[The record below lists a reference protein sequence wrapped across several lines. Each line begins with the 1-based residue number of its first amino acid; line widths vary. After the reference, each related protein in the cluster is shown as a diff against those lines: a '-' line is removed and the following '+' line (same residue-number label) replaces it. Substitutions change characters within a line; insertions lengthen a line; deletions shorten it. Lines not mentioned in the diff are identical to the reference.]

1 MGRLPTKFTSINH
14 NDAYSLFLQKTQ
26 TMKNIY
32 TILFSFYA
40 FCISAQTKIIQG
52 TLKDFEV
59 GSIVYLRSFTGSNI
73 TTIDSAEID
82 KNGKFVFTNATR
94 PKFGLHQ
101 LVAGQYT
108 VAFPMPKNDLKIELD
123 ASLESLKNGSIV
135 LKNSSELLAYQEL
148 NALVKTIKEWRE
160 NYNNTV
166 KQLNR
171 FDRRFK
177 ALTDSLH
184 LKNVAQL
191 KQFNSQLD
199 AFAKKYF
206 GTYSAEI
213 LAPLYKSPAKEFLV
227 ATDSLYDT
235 PAAYYHQHFFDFVN
249 VKEEGTIYNA
259 VIEEKILD
267 YLKQYIAPSPEG
279 VKEGMDIIIRK
290 FSANNT
296 VKEFV
301 VSHLIELA
309 SQRSDMEIAEYLFKN
324 YYSDGCESNLKPQT
338 AALLENIK
346 KLMPGKSAP
355 DIELIDANSK
365 RIKLSDVK
373 GKKAVMVYF
382 WSSGCGYCREATPKL
397 KKLYDNYKA
406 KGLEIFAVSLDQD
419 YAAWTAYLEENKI
432 NWLNVTEL
440 KGWQTRALEAYSVT
454 GTPTYFLLD
463 GNLKI
468 VSRHG
473 SFDGIDK
480 AVVELLD

>member
-1 MGRLPTKFTSINH
+1 
-14 NDAYSLFLQKTQ
+14 
-26 TMKNIY
+26 MKIFFI
-32 TILFSFYA
+32 ILFSVYA
-40 FCISAQTKIIQG
+40 FYISAQTKIIQG
-52 TLKDFEV
+52 TLKDFEEGAV
-59 GSIVYLRSFTGSNI
+59 VYLKSFTGANI
-73 TTIDSAEID
+73 NTIDSAVLD
-82 KNGKFVFTNATR
+82 KGGKFVFANTTR

-101 LVAGQYT
+101 FAVGQYT
-108 VAFPMPKNDLKIELD
+108 VAFPMPKNDLKVEIE

-135 LKNSSELLAYQEL
+135 LKNSSEMVAYQEL
-148 NALVKTIKEWRE
+148 NAIVKSIKEWQE
-160 NYNNTV
+160 TNKNAV

-177 ALTDSLH
+177 ALSDSLH

-191 KQFNSQLD
+191 KQFNNQLD
-199 AFAKKYF
+199 AFSKKYF

-213 LAPLYKSPAKEFLV
+213 LAPLYKSPAKEFL
-227 ATDSLYDT
+227 ASTDSLYDT
-235 PAAYYHQHFFDFVN
+235 PASYYHYHFFDFVN

-267 YLKQYIAPSPEG
+267 YLRQYITPSPEG
-279 VKEGMDIIIRK
+279 VKEGIDIIIRK

-301 VSHLIELA
+301 VSYLLDLA
-309 SQRSDMEIAEYLFKN
+309 SQRNDMEISEYIFKN
-324 YYSDGCESNLKPQT
+324 YYSEGCESNLKPQT

-346 KLMPGKSAP
+346 KLMPGMPAP
-355 DIELIDANSK
+355 EIELINTDSK
-365 RIKLSDVK
+365 RLKLSEVK

-382 WSSGCGYCREATPKL
+382 WSSGCSFCKEATPKL
-397 KKLYDNYKA
+397 KTLYENYKA

-473 SFDGIDK
+473 SFDGAEK
-480 AVVELLD
+480 AVKELLD

>member
-1 MGRLPTKFTSINH
+1 MKLVLLITSLLI
-14 NDAYSLFLQKTQ
+14 YS
-26 TMKNIY
+26 IV
-32 TILFSFYA
+32 FS
-40 FCISAQTKIIQG
+40 QTKTIQG

-108 VAFPMPKNDLKIELD
+108 VAFPMPKNDLKVELE
-123 ASLESLKNGSIV
+123 ASLESLKSGNII
-135 LKNSSELLAYQEL
+135 LKNSSELVAYQEL
-148 NALVKTIKEWRE
+148 NALVKTIKESKE
-160 NYNNTV
+160 NYNNSV

-213 LAPLYKSPAKEFLV
+213 LVPLYKSPAKEFLV

-346 KLMPGKSAP
+346 KLMPGKPAP